1 MVCFFDTIDIR
12 IKGDVM
18 KFSEKSIKQTKNI
31 IEKEE
36 TKEKFRLSEI
46 DFTRNR
52 KFTFK
57 NVVYYNL
64 NKKGLTSKMEI
75 EEFTNLINVAD
86 VSNVA
91 VLKQREKLNAN
102 IYNEIRNKNLETF
115 YTEYQ
120 SEVKTFKGYLL
131 LSIDGSYFEIPN
143 TEITRKNYD
152 SKKNNTA
159 VPRALISNYFDV
171 LNHYVVNTV
180 IGKETADEKKLE
192 EKGFEEIKKLN
203 IPFPIIRI
211 KDRGYVSLKDF
222 YYSNKTNE
230 KYVVRLKKQD
240 YKKEIAKMT
249 ANDETIEL
257 KYDYYR
263 MYHYKDIEPEF
274 YKELT
279 DTENSIYVRIVK
291 IELSNGEIECLA
303 TNLTEEEVT
312 LEDMNILYNLRW
324 QIELNYHLLKE
335 SLKIETITSSKEEL
349 IKQDI
354 YSQMLAFNILQSFIT
369 DAENELK
376 EKQNKYK
383 HEMKINKNMAV
394 GFFKKALIFIMLE
407 NDFEKQSELLDIM
420 VKKIKKY
427 LVPVRKGRT
436 YPRDKNKDKNKYSTT
451 KRKAF

>member
-1 MVCFFDTIDIR
+1 
-12 IKGDVM
+12 
-18 KFSEKSIKQTKNI
+18 
-31 IEKEE
+31 
-36 TKEKFRLSEI
+36 
-46 DFTRNR
+46 
-52 KFTFK
+52 
-57 NVVYYNL
+57 
-64 NKKGLTSKMEI
+64 MEI
-75 EEFTNLINVAD
+75 EEFTNLVNTSN

-131 LSIDGSYFEIPN
+131 LSVDGSYFEIPN

-171 LNHYVVNTV
+171 LNHYVVNT
-180 IGKETADEKKLE
+180 IIDKETADEKKLD
-192 EKGFEEIKKLN
+192 EKGFEAIKKLN
-203 IPFPIIRI
+203 LPFPVIRV

-222 YYSNKTNE
+222 YYSNIKNE

-240 YKKEIAKMT
+240 YKKGTSKMKT
-249 ANDETIEL
+249 NDEIIEL

-263 MYHYKDIEPEF
+263 MYHYRDIEPEF
-274 YKELT
+274 YKELSET
-279 DTENSIYVRIVK
+279 QNSIYIRIVK
-291 IELSNGEIECLA
+291 IELPNGEIEYLA
-303 TNLTEEEVT
+303 TNLTKEEAT
-312 LEDMNILYNLRW
+312 IEDMNVLYNLRW

-349 IKQDI
+349 IRQDI

-369 DAENELK
+369 DTENDLK
-376 EKQNKYK
+376 ENQNKYK

-394 GFFKKALIFIMLE
+394 GFFKKALILITLE
-407 NDFEKQSELLDIM
+407 NDFEKQSLLLDTM

-427 LVPVRKGRT
+427 LVPVRKGRI
-436 YPRDKNKDKNKYSTT
+436 YHRDKNKDKNKHSIT
-451 KRKAF
+451 KRKSF

>member
-1 MVCFFDTIDIR
+1 MVCFFVIIEER

-18 KFSEKSIKQTKNI
+18 KFSERSIKQTKNI
-31 IEKEE
+31 IEKKE
-36 TKEKFRLSEI
+36 TKEKFRLSESA
-46 DFTRNR
+46 FTRNR
-52 KFTFK
+52 KFTFE

-75 EEFTNLINVAD
+75 EEFTNLINATD

-102 IYNEIRNKNLETF
+102 IYNEIRNENLKTF
-115 YTEYQ
+115 YNEYQ

-131 LSIDGSYFEIPN
+131 LSVDGSYFEIPN

-159 VPRALISNYFDV
+159 VPRALVSNYFDV
-171 LNHYVVNTV
+171 LNHYVVNT
-180 IGKETADEKKLE
+180 IIDKETVDEKKLE
-192 EKGFEEIKKLN
+192 EKGFEEIKDLD

-222 YYSNKTNE
+222 YYSNNRNE

-240 YKKEIAKMT
+240 YKKEISKMKT
-249 ANDETIEL
+249 NDEIIEL

-263 MYHYKDIEPEF
+263 MYHYKNSEPKF

-279 DTENSIYVRIVK
+279 DTQNSVYVRIVK
-291 IELSNGEIECLA
+291 IELSNGEIEYLA
-303 TNLTEEEVT
+303 TNLTEEEAT

-354 YSQMLAFNILQSFIT
+354 YSQMLAFNLLQSFIT

-376 EKQNKYK
+376 ESQNKYK
-383 HEMKINKNMAV
+383 HEMKINRNMAV

-427 LVPVRKGRT
+427 LVPVRQGRT
-436 YPRDKNKDKNKYSTT
+436 YPRDKNKDKNKYSIT

>member
-1 MVCFFDTIDIR
+1 MIEER
-12 IKGDVM
+12 IKGDEM
-18 KFSEKSIKQTKNI
+18 KFSEKSIKKTKSI
-31 IEKEE
+31 IERVE
-36 TKEKFRLSEI
+36 TKKQYRLSETA
-46 DFTRNR
+46 FTRKR
-52 KFTFK
+52 KLTFE

-75 EEFTNLINVAD
+75 EEFNNLINGCD
-86 VSNVA
+86 ISSVA

-102 IYNEIRNKNLETF
+102 IYNEIRDQNLKMF

-120 SEVKTFKGYLL
+120 SDVQLFNGYLL
-131 LSIDGSYFEIPN
+131 LSVDGSYFEIPN

-152 SKKNNTA
+152 SKKNHMA
-159 VPRALISNYFDV
+159 VPRALVSNYFDV
-171 LNHYVVNTV
+171 LNHYVIHTM
-180 IGKETADEKKLE
+180 IDKETADEKKLA
-192 EKGFEEIKKLN
+192 EKGFEEIKNLKL
-203 IPFPIIRI
+203 PFPIIRV

-222 YYSNKTNE
+222 YYSNIKNE

-240 YKKEIAKMT
+240 YKKEISKMKT
-249 ANDETIEL
+249 NDERIEL

-274 YKELT
+274 YKEIL
-279 DTENSIYVRIVK
+279 EIQKSIFVRIVK
-291 IELSNGEIECLA
+291 IKLSNGENEYLA
-303 TNLTEEEVT
+303 TNLTEEEAT
-312 LEDMNILYNLRW
+312 LEDMKRLYNLRW

-354 YSQMLAFNILQSFIT
+354 YSQMLVFNLLQSFIA
-369 DAENELK
+369 DAEKDLK
-376 EKQNKYK
+376 ENQKEYKY
-383 HEMKINKNMAV
+383 EMKINKNMAV
-394 GFFKKALIFIMLE
+394 GFFKKAFIFIMLE

-436 YPRDKNKDKNKYSTT
+436 YPRDKNKDKNRHSIT
-451 KRKAF
+451 KRKSF